1 MRYPKIID
9 ELNGGK
15 ITVVQL
21 VLTIHNTIE
30 FVKQYVK
37 IIKCNISDYSNMHSV
52 FVKGRRMK
60 SFNSNE
66 KERIVEN
73 CEALKISDY
82 RKCLFNILIDYG
94 FERVDNR
101 MRFLSY
107 DIVIV
112 IELQKSSFT
121 DGFYINCGF
130 YVPSAHDESATPK
143 AVKDCDV
150 NIRFM
155 HKNVTEI
162 DKTLFDINTT
172 GIDAFSKIVRYHMD
186 EMLVP
191 IINTGIQ
198 VLFEMEPTA
207 IYCAKKKLREYLDNK
222 MI

>member
-1 MRYPKIID
+1 MR
-9 ELNGGK
+9 LSAR
-15 ITVVQL
+15 
-21 VLTIHNTIE
+21 IHNTIE

-37 IIKCNISDYSNMHSV
+37 IIKCIISDYSNMHSV

-73 CEALKISDY
+73 CEALIISDY

-101 MRFLSY
+101 MRFLSC

-130 YVPSAHDESATPK
+130 YVPSAHNESAAPK

-150 NIRFM
+150 NIRFIFAFLGY
-155 HKNVTEI
+155 VT
-162 DKTLFDINTT
+162 
-172 GIDAFSKIVRYHMD
+172 
-186 EMLVP
+186 
-191 IINTGIQ
+191 
-198 VLFEMEPTA
+198 
-207 IYCAKKKLREYLDNK
+207 
-222 MI
+222 

>member
-1 MRYPKIID
+1 
-9 ELNGGK
+9 
-15 ITVVQL
+15 
-21 VLTIHNTIE
+21 
-30 FVKQYVK
+30 
-37 IIKCNISDYSNMHSV
+37 MHSV
-52 FVKGRRMK
+52 FEKGRRMK

-66 KERIVEN
+66 KERMVEN
-73 CEALKISDY
+73 CEALNISDY

-101 MRFLSY
+101 MRFLSC

-130 YVPSAHDESATPK
+130 YVPSAHDESAAPK

-155 HKNVTEI
+155 HKNVIEI

-191 IINTGIQ
+191 IMNTGIQ